1 MALFVGQSEL
11 MGVCLMT
18 EQNKERKPWT
28 APRVETLGT
37 AADAR
42 NQLFSSPDG
51 QGTGHK
57 KFPS

>member
-1 MALFVGQSEL
+1 
-11 MGVCLMT
+11 MT
-18 EQNKERKPWT
+18 EQHEERKPWT
-28 APRVETLGT
+28 EPRVETLGT

>member
-1 MALFVGQSEL
+1 VTPFVGEANRL
-11 MGVCLMT
+11 GYRMT
-18 EQNKERKPWT
+18 EQHEVRKPWT
-28 APRVETLGT
+28 EPRVETLGT